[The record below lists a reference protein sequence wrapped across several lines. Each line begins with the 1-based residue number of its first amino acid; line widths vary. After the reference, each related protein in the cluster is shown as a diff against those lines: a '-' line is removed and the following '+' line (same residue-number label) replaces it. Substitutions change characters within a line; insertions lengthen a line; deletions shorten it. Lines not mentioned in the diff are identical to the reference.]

1 MSSAND
7 FTRRQAADWFARML
21 APDADERDRDA
32 FERWCAE
39 SDANAD
45 AYAAIAADHDFAS
58 LLADDPLIAD
68 ATRKARIEYSGRARA
83 SGIGRYVSLAAAA
96 LVVIAVGAGAWRVYR
111 DAATTDALAT
121 AVGELRTV
129 TLADGTRLV
138 IDTNTRLDARFSRS
152 ARELV
157 LHEGRID
164 VDVARDARPFSV
176 ASGRGVVRDVG
187 THFEVERHG
196 EDVAVKL
203 LAGAVD
209 VALRDAGEA
218 GKATLA
224 PGQEA
229 RFGARGGIAVADAG
243 GLADGERW
251 TEGTLVFRE
260 RRLADLIAEVN
271 RYSTVQLRLADPSLD
286 DLRVS
291 GVFHVGDQTSLL
303 EALRVGWSISAKQAS
318 DHEIELSRN

>member
-1 MSSAND
+1 MSVAND
-7 FTRRQAADWFARML
+7 LTRRQAADWFARLL
-21 APDADERDRDA
+21 APDVDDRDREA

-45 AYAAIAADHDFAS
+45 AYAAIAADYDFSS
-58 LLADDPLIAD
+58 LLADDPVIAD
-68 ATRKARIEYSGRARA
+68 ATRKARIEYSGRAQV
-83 SGIGRYVSLAAAA
+83 SGMRRYVTLAAAA
-96 LVVIAVGAGAWRVYR
+96 LVVVAVGAGAWRVYR
-111 DAATTDALAT
+111 DAATTETLAT
-121 AVGELRTV
+121 AIGELRTI

-138 IDTNTRLDARFSRS
+138 LDTNTRLDTRFGRDARK
-152 ARELV
+152 LV

-164 VDVARDARPFSV
+164 VDVARDVRPFSV
-176 ASGRGVVRDVG
+176 VSGRGVVCEIG

-196 EDVAVKL
+196 ADVAVKL
-203 LAGAVD
+203 IEGAVD
-209 VALRDAGEA
+209 VSLPDAGEA

-229 RFGARGGIAVADAG
+229 RFGAQGGVVVAEAG
-243 GLADGERW
+243 DLADGERW

-291 GVFHVGDQTSLL
+291 GVFHVGDQGSLL
-303 EALRVGWSISAKQAS
+303 EALRVGWSIAARKAS
-318 DHEIELSRN
+318 EHEIELTRE

>member
-1 MSSAND
+1 MTSPND
-7 FTRRQAADWFARML
+7 FTQRQAADWLARLL
-21 APDADERDRDA
+21 APDANERDRDA

-45 AYAAIAADHDFAS
+45 AYAAVSADHDFAR
-58 LLADDPLIAD
+58 LLAADPLIAD
-68 ATRKARIEYSGRARA
+68 AAHKARIAYSGRGGA
-83 SGIGRYVSLAAAA
+83 GGVGRHVALAAAA
-96 LVVIAVGAGAWRVYR
+96 LVVVAVGAGAWRLYR
-111 DAATTDALAT
+111 GAARTEVLAT
-121 AVGELRTV
+121 AIGELRTM

-138 IDTNTRLDARFSRS
+138 LDTSTRLDTRFSRD

-157 LHEGRID
+157 LEEGRID

-176 ASGRGVVRDVG
+176 VSGRGVVRDIG

-203 LAGAVD
+203 IAGIVD
-209 VALRDAGEA
+209 VSLVGDASRT
-218 GKATLA
+218 TLA

-229 RFGARGGIAVADAG
+229 RFGAQGGVTVAESGD
-243 GLADGERW
+243 LADGSRW

-271 RYSTVQLRLADPSLD
+271 RYSTVQLRLADRSLGE
-286 DLRVS
+286 LRVS
-291 GVFHVGDQTSLL
+291 GVFHVGDQASLL

-318 DHEIELSRN
+318 PQEIELSRD

>member
-1 MSSAND
+1 MRAAND
-7 FTRRQAADWFARML
+7 FARRQAADWFARL
-21 APDADERDRDA
+21 LSPDASDRDRDA

-39 SDANAD
+39 NDANAD
-45 AYAAIAADHDFAS
+45 AYAALAADHDFA
-58 LLADDPLIAD
+58 LRLTDDALIAD
-68 ATRKARIEYSGRARA
+68 AARKARIEYSGRAPA
-83 SGIGRYVSLAAAA
+83 SGLRRYVTLAAAA
-96 LVVIAVGAGAWRVYR
+96 LVVVAVGAGAWRVHR
-111 DAATTDALAT
+111 DHVSTEALAT
-121 AVGELRTV
+121 TIGELRSV

-138 IDTNTRLDARFSRS
+138 LDTDTRIDTRFGRD

-176 ASGRGVVRDVG
+176 VSGRGVVRDVG

-196 EDVAVKL
+196 KDVAVKL
-203 LAGAVD
+203 IAGAVD
-209 VALRDAGEA
+209 VSIADGGAA
-218 GKATLA
+218 GKTTLA

-229 RFGARGGIAVADAG
+229 RFGAQGGIQVAEVGD
-243 GLADGERW
+243 LADGQRW

-291 GVFHVGDQTSLL
+291 GVFHVGDQGSLL
-303 EALRVGWSISAKQAS
+303 EALRVGWAISARQAS
-318 DHEIELSRN
+318 PREIELSRN

>member
-1 MSSAND
+1 MSAAND
-7 FTRRQAADWFARML
+7 FTRRQAADWFARLL
-21 APDADERDRDA
+21 APDVDDRDREA

-45 AYAAIAADHDFAS
+45 AYAAVAADHEFAS
-58 LLADDPLIAD
+58 LLADDPVIAD
-68 ATRKARIEYSGRARA
+68 ATRKARIEYSGRAQV
-83 SGIGRYVSLAAAA
+83 SGMRRYVTLAAAA
-96 LVVIAVGAGAWRVYR
+96 LVVVAVGAGAWRVYR
-111 DAATTDALAT
+111 DAATTETLAT
-121 AVGELRTV
+121 SIGELRTI
-129 TLADGTRLV
+129 TLTDGTRLV
-138 IDTNTRLDARFSRS
+138 LDTNTRLDTHLGRD

-176 ASGRGVVRDVG
+176 VSGRGVVRDIG

-196 EDVAVKL
+196 ADVAVKL
-203 LAGAVD
+203 IAGAVD
-209 VALRDAGEA
+209 VSLPDGGEA

-229 RFGARGGIAVADAG
+229 RFGAQGGVVVAEAG
-243 GLADGERW
+243 DLADGERW

-291 GVFHVGDQTSLL
+291 GVFHVGDQGSLL
-303 EALRVGWSISAKQAS
+303 EALRVGWSIAARKAS
-318 DHEIELSRN
+318 EHEIELTRE